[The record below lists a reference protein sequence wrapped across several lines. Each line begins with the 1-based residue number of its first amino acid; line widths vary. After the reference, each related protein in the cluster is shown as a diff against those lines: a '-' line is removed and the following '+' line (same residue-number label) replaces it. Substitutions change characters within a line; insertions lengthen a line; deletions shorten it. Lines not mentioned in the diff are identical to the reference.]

1 MTDTLKN
8 KDGSTYVV
16 ISAFGWAMDKN
27 LFRAFAKL
35 AESSQVT
42 GNFASGKDL
51 KQNGKAI
58 EAADDSI
65 FVYYVPDE
73 SKLVDFCFYK
83 PRDEEGNTCGVL
95 IYGGED
101 NADLVK
107 GKLMQSCFDLA

>member
-35 AESSQVT
+35 AEASHVT
-42 GNFASGKDL
+42 GNFATGKDL

-58 EAADDSI
+58 KAADDCV
-65 FVYYVPDE
+65 FAYYIPDE
-73 SKLVDFCFYK
+73 SKLVDFSFYT

-95 IYGGED
+95 IYGGEG
-101 NADLVK
+101 NTDLVAK
-107 GKLMQSCFDLA
+107 KLVQACFDLA